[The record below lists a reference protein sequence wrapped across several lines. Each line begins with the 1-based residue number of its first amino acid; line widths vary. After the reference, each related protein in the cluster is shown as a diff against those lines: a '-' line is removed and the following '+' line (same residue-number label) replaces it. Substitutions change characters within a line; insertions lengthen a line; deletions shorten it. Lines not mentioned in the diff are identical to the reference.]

1 MKTFVFFLACFISTL
16 LCHVCHAQQNTF
28 NVKANIG
35 NIKDNTKV
43 RLSYYVDGELKTD
56 STYAKDNKF
65 EISGNI
71 TTPSKALLEV
81 LADNTSKKRSRL
93 VFYVENG
100 SILLNSSDSLENVT
114 IANSKLNAE
123 VKEWKDFTK
132 SVQEA
137 NEKLSA
143 TYQSASAEEKQS
155 EAFMN
160 QINRVNDSIETKE
173 KELAKIFI
181 GKHPDSFFCL
191 DQLFTIYLGY
201 SPDGVEAESLFA
213 SLSPELKNSSDGK
226 KYAAKIESW
235 KNTSIG
241 AIAPNFTQNDPDG
254 NPVKLS
260 DFRGKYVLL
269 DFWASWCGPCR
280 KENPNV
286 VKAYNDYK
294 DKGFTVLGVSLD
306 NEKGHSAWLAAI
318 EKDQL
323 TWTHVSDLKY
333 WNNEAAKLY
342 AINAIPANFLL
353 DPNGKIIGRNL
364 RGEALVKKLS
374 EYLK

>member
-1 MKTFVFFLACFISTL
+1 MKTFVFTLACFISAL
-16 LCHVCHAQQNTF
+16 LCQAQQSTF
-28 NVKANIG
+28 NVNATLG
-35 NIKDNTKV
+35 NIKDNAKV

-56 STYAKDNKF
+56 STYAKSNKF
-65 EISGNI
+65 ELNGNI
-71 TTPSKALLEV
+71 TAPSKALLEV
-81 LADNTSKKRSRL
+81 LADDASKKGNRL
-93 VFYVENG
+93 VFYVEVGN
-100 SILLNSSDSLENVT
+100 ILLNSPDSLENAS

-123 VKEWKDFTK
+123 DKEWKDFTK
-132 SVQEA
+132 SLQEA
-137 NEKLSA
+137 EKKLNA

-155 EAFMN
+155 ETFMRE
-160 QINRVNDSIETKE
+160 IYRVNDSIAAKE

-181 GKHPDSFFCL
+181 LKHPDSFLCL
-191 DQLFTIYLGY
+191 DQLFTTYLGY
-201 SPDGVEAESLFA
+201 SPDGLEAESLFA
-213 SLSPELKNSSDGK
+213 SLSPELQNSPDGK

-235 KNTSIG
+235 KNTSVG
-241 AIAPNFTQNDPDG
+241 AIAPDFTQNDPDG

-286 VKAYNDYK
+286 VKAYNNFK

-306 NEKGHSAWLAAI
+306 NEKGRNAWLAAI

-333 WNNEAAKLY
+333 WKNEVAILY
-342 AINAIPANFLL
+342 AISAIPANFLL
-353 DPNGKIIGRNL
+353 DPNGKIVGRDL
-364 RGEALVKKLS
+364 RGEALVEKLS